1 MAAILTFVFR
11 RLLLPTCISTF
22 ASRFIFTLFQ
32 EGSADLG
39 DMFVGTEDAYYT
51 FIMVFVVLLCM
62 TGVAYALDRSR
73 APSWLRV
80 PLLIGVAAESGF
92 LLVLWLTEVVAY
104 AELAYAPAVAA
115 GLVWM
120 LCNLDLLTR
129 GPKKISSPSDSPA
142 AGISTH

>member
-1 MAAILTFVFR
+1 MTILTFLLR
-11 RLLLPTCISTF
+11 RLLLPTCIATL
-22 ASRFIFTLFQ
+22 ASRFVFTLFQ

-62 TGVAYALDRSR
+62 IAVAYVLDRSR

-80 PLLIGVAAESGF
+80 PLLLGVAAESGF
-92 LLVLWLTEVVAY
+92 LLVLFLTEVVAY

-115 GLVWM
+115 GIVWM
-120 LCNLDLLTR
+120 LCNLDLMKR
-129 GPKKISSPSDSPA
+129 GPKMSSSPIDSPA
-142 AGISTH
+142 AGLSNH

>member
-1 MAAILTFVFR
+1 MTILTFLLR
-11 RLLLPTCISTF
+11 RLLLPTCIATL
-22 ASRFIFTLFQ
+22 ASRFVFTLFQ
-32 EGSADLG
+32 EGSADLS

-62 TGVAYALDRSR
+62 TAVAYGLDRSR

-80 PLLIGVAAESGF
+80 PLLLGVAAESGF
-92 LLVLWLTEVVAY
+92 LLVLFLTEVVAY

-120 LCNLDLLTR
+120 LCNVDLLRR
-129 GPKKISSPSDSPA
+129 GPKSSSSPSDGPS
-142 AGISTH
+142 AGVSSN